1 MISSEVR
8 IRVTVNP
15 LYRSPIYNNDGLIRV
30 TDNRFVAWHMGVSGH
45 ILPPLHYR
53 LLTTYQT
60 GWGTYNEPFTAK
72 QYDFSMLAELSWQLK
87 NGWSMRG
94 AFAFDKGRILGDNVG
109 AQLTIVKSGIFTK

>member
-1 MISSEVR
+1 MG
-8 IRVTVNP
+8 NP